1 MIILAAYGTGGPIL
15 FPTIAI
21 KGKPIIHTAIPIT
34 TILGVPGIR
43 IHTAI
48 PIGIHTIITAMTCG
62 IGKPGRMGRFN
73 GSSLFS
79 FFFFDAKSMKTIR
92 LGSTVCRVNNQ
103 TLAAIANL
111 NKFSLNVCKYFW
123 KIAAKSRNELS
134 VMILIYH

>member
-1 MIILAAYGTGGPIL
+1 MTKPEITGSLRAGFLAADTRPMIILAAYGTGGPIL

-34 TILGVPGIR
+34 TILRVPGIR

-73 GSSLFS
+73 GSSIY
-79 FFFFDAKSMKTIR
+79 FFLMQKA
-92 LGSTVCRVNNQ
+92 
-103 TLAAIANL
+103 
-111 NKFSLNVCKYFW
+111 
-123 KIAAKSRNELS
+123 
-134 VMILIYH
+134 